1 MVPLKY
7 LGNFWKTLEISL
19 INCEINLILI
29 LSANCFIIDD
39 PVNNQIPK
47 LELTNIKLYV
57 LIVNLSTQDNTRLL
71 EHLKSG
77 FKRTKQLE

>member
-29 LSANCFIIDD
+29 LSANCFIIND

-47 LELTNIKLYV
+47 LELTNIKLDV

-71 EHLKSG
+71 EDLKSG